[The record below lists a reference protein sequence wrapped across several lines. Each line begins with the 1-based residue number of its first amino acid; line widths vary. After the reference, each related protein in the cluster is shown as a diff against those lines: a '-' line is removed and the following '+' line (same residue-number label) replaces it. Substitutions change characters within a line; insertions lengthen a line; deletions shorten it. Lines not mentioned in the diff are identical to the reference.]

1 MARSISNIRWRL
13 VTGLASLAATV
24 ALTFSAIPFQQ
35 VNRAA
40 ADVIWPNAAL
50 LSEVIWPNAARMG
63 DGPLTSEVIWPN
75 AAMVSVVI
83 WPNGA
88 IGGNNAQQDVG

>member
-13 VTGLASLAATV
+13 VIGLASLAATV

-35 VNRAA
+35 LNRDA

-50 LSEVIWPNAARMG
+50 LSEVIWPNGARMG
-63 DGPLTSEVIWPN
+63 DGPLMSEVIWPN
-75 AAMVSVVI
+75 AAIVSEVI

-88 IGGNNAQQDVG
+88 IVSNDAQQDVG